1 MEFEE
6 ASYNYLYF
14 SDLKNA
20 KKMIDEAIKLDA
32 NRPELKLVLGKILV
46 ASKDHQMAID
56 TLEGLNLSGDS
67 SDERNLYLGIG
78 YLGVD
83 NKEKAKSFFEMA
95 KANPKFATQ
104 AANYLNAMQVSNK
117 KLRVSADFGLNYDS
131 RIIDEDLL
139 STTDGAGGRLF
150 FSSDVSYMVKEFK
163 AAKLSVGADI
173 TTLYSFDD
181 DVSLGDPLVFTLN
194 APYSR
199 KIKMFGKS
207 QDFVFDTQIQQIW
220 LDIDNDGTKEDLMRS
235 VVLKGDAL
243 EEKVGDRALGYNAEI
258 RYDDGID
265 ESVKEGTNE
274 VTGLGLR
281 LGADWH
287 QFRSSTDIKQWTASA
302 YLRFGFANGENM
314 KYQRLGLNYIYF
326 MNKWGFNLGL
336 LGALRYTAYPDY
348 VVDRSDTYFSVGTVA
363 TKPLKDW
370 VNQDW
375 AKFFLVEFK
384 ASFTL
389 NESELDVR
397 DYNRF
402 IVSSLLKG
410 QWSF

>member
-1 MEFEE
+1 MKKVLSFLIVVFYFGAVSAATKSESQKVMEFEE

-139 STTDGAGGRLF
+139 LTTDGAGGRLF

-207 QDFVFDTQIQQIW
+207 QEFVFDTQIQQIW

-258 RYDDGID
+258 RYDD
-265 ESVKEGTNE
+265 
-274 VTGLGLR
+274 
-281 LGADWH
+281 
-287 QFRSSTDIKQWTASA
+287 
-302 YLRFGFANGENM
+302 
-314 KYQRLGLNYIYF
+314 
-326 MNKWGFNLGL
+326 
-336 LGALRYTAYPDY
+336 
-348 VVDRSDTYFSVGTVA
+348 
-363 TKPLKDW
+363 
-370 VNQDW
+370 
-375 AKFFLVEFK
+375 
-384 ASFTL
+384 
-389 NESELDVR
+389 
-397 DYNRF
+397 
-402 IVSSLLKG
+402 
-410 QWSF
+410 